1 MTILYRVFLG
11 FRTGFYCL
19 FSAFLLLA
27 GSLGLNLP
35 LAHADII
42 YRIENVAIDVTA
54 TNAVKAREK
63 AFEKAQLEAF
73 GILAKRLLT
82 PDEYTYFSLPKSSA
96 VASLVQDYE
105 VTNEQISADRYK
117 GAYTFRF
124 RPDAVRAMLAGL
136 GFAYTE
142 MTMPPMLILPYYFNG
157 KDMILWEDDN
167 PWMQAWANWETKSA
181 VAPFSVPLG
190 DIHDI
195 ANVSSKK
202 PLVYDIQKFKQLMAR
217 YNVGQIFIT
226 IAMPSNGEDGALK
239 VDIYSAQEA
248 KPKFLQAI
256 QVQIEDGADKN
267 RENGKNI
274 YTQAIVESLS
284 FLQGHWKQL
293 EASSPHMVQEFR
305 ARVQFSTLP
314 EWVETKNALEKV
326 SGVQALK
333 VDVIKPR
340 QADLVITFIGDSGRL
355 MQALHQADMS
365 IIAPHLNNS
374 GYSWQP
380 QGYIAQLPY
389 EVYLNKYKRF

>member
-1 MTILYRVFLG
+1 MGGHIL
-11 FRTGFYCL
+11 
-19 FSAFLLLA
+19 SA
-27 GSLGLNLP
+27 P
-35 LAHADII
+35 AHADII
-42 YRIENVAIDVTA
+42 YRIENVAVDITA
-54 TNAVKAREK
+54 SNAVEARKK
-63 AFEKAQLEAF
+63 AFDKAQLKAF

-82 PDEYTYFSLPKSSA
+82 PDEYTYFSLPESSN

-157 KDMILWEDDN
+157 RNMILWEENN
-167 PWMQAWANWETKSA
+167 PWMQAWANWETKSV

-190 DIHDI
+190 DVHDI
-195 ANVSSKK
+195 ANVSSKA

-217 YNVGQIFIT
+217 YNVGQVFIA
-226 IAMPSNGEDGALK
+226 IAMSADSEQGTLK

-248 KPKFLQAI
+248 KPKFLQSI
-256 QVQIEDGADKN
+256 QVQFEEEKEKSVDG
-267 RENGKNI
+267 RKNI

-284 FLQGHWKQL
+284 FLQSHWKQL
-293 EASSPHMVQEFR
+293 EASSPQMVQEFR
-305 ARVQFSTLP
+305 ARVQFSALP

-389 EVYLNKYKRF
+389 EVYMNKYKRF